1 MIGKLFGKTNIADNN
16 HLITSFNPAIIGPKT
31 QFAKHIRFSTFD
43 YDKELLDPPKSSI
56 ETFEIYFN
64 IKKNQDTLI
73 FETSNTK
80 CNLFIIYPKMIGRE
94 FNKTTSFTTDY
105 KGEKKDTIFEVISGE
120 GYFILEKLEEQKD
133 VKIIKAEKGSIIMIP
148 KEYSFT
154 IINTSKSENL
164 LCINMIGKRTKTLG
178 NVLTKSNGNVLY
190 LIKSGFTKNKNA
202 SPAYNL
208 EEINGDFLLDYN
220 FSKEKGLYKEFL
232 ELPEKFNFL
241 K

>member
-1 MIGKLFGKTNIADNN
+1 
-16 HLITSFNPAIIGPKT
+16 
-31 QFAKHIRFSTFD
+31 
-43 YDKELLDPPKSSI
+43 
-56 ETFEIYFN
+56 
-64 IKKNQDTLI
+64 
-73 FETSNTK
+73 
-80 CNLFIIYPKMIGRE
+80 
-94 FNKTTSFTTDY
+94 
-105 KGEKKDTIFEVISGE
+105 
-120 GYFILEKLEEQKD
+120 
-133 VKIIKAEKGSIIMIP
+133 MIP